1 MDFKRDWQ
9 EICKNVASWLWTF
22 MRTLFSVS
30 LYFLNF
36 CKEHIIQKSLKMKC
50 MSVGQQKEN
59 DNLVLPMNL
68 LIETMSFFT

>member
-1 MDFKRDWQ
+1 
-9 EICKNVASWLWTF
+9 

-68 LIETMSFFT
+68 LIETMLFFI